1 MKIVYNIF
9 VKVRKLWDA
18 IFGKNGDGSEVKL
31 AGTIDGATEKV
42 ELGEGLSLDGN
53 TLSAEAGGTE
63 VEPLANVSGGES
75 IFRGLKINGVDY
87 QGATTGVDYLTTAP
101 TADNTNG
108 IKIVVL
114 SAEPATKY
122 AGYLYLITA

>member
-31 AGTIDGATEKV
+31 AGTIEGATEKV

-53 TLSAEAGGTE
+53 TLSAEGGGTE
-63 VEPLANVSGGES
+63 VIANPENVPADAPLLKTIQIHGQVY
-75 IFRGLKINGVDY
+75 KINNVNDRHY
-87 QGATTGVDYLTTAP
+87 YFNANLEVTA
-101 TADNTNG
+101 
-108 IKIVVL
+108 
-114 SAEPATKY
+114 
-122 AGYLYLITA
+122 